1 MALDFALDGG
11 AARTAALGVIVLQSD
26 ESLEPEL
33 RQLHLGDG
41 VALFHSRIPSSD
53 EVTPDTLAQMADAL
67 PAAAALLPAAA
78 GFRAIAYGCTSGATV
93 IGPERVAEMIRGHHP
108 GVPCTDPMTALIAAC
123 RALGV
128 SRLALLTPYVE
139 SVSAAMRAYLESQGI
154 EIVQFASFEQK
165 DEAVVARISEDS
177 VQSALLAF
185 DPTGCDAVFTSC
197 TNLRSFS
204 IIDTTEAQLG
214 VPVLSSN
221 LALGWHLMQ
230 LAGLATEGAGP
241 GRLFATGQLP

>member
-11 AARTAALGVIVLQSD
+11 AANTAALGVIVLQSD

-33 RQLHLGDG
+33 RQLHLAEG
-41 VALFHSRIPSSD
+41 VALFHSRIPSRE
-53 EVTPDTLAQMADAL
+53 EVTPDTLAEMADAL
-67 PAAAALLPAAA
+67 PAAAALLPVAAD
-78 GFRAIAYGCTSGATV
+78 FRAIAYGCTSGATV
-93 IGPERVAEMIRGHHP
+93 IGPARVTDLVQAHHP

-128 SRLALLTPYVE
+128 RRLALLTPYIE
-139 SVSAAMRAYLESQGI
+139 SVSAAMRDYLTEQGL
-154 EIVQFASFEQK
+154 EIVQFASFEQR
-165 DEAVVARISEDS
+165 DEAVVARISEAS
-177 VQSALLAF
+177 VERALLAF
-185 DPTGCDAVFTSC
+185 DAAQCDAVFTSC

-204 IIDTTEAQLG
+204 IIESTEQQFG

-230 LAGLATEGAGP
+230 LAGLTTAGAGP
-241 GRLFATGQLP
+241 GRLFAEGQLR